1 MTNSE
6 ILEEM
11 LIHIHEYGL
20 VRDFNK
26 KIKKFTEQNNNLE
39 YHDKVHTIYLD
50 YISQGLI
57 KHIER

>member
-20 VRDFNK
+20 VRDFDK
-26 KIKKFTEQNNNLE
+26 KIKKLNEQKTNLE
-39 YHDKVHTIYLD
+39 YHDKVHIIYFE
-50 YISQGLI
+50 YFNQGLI

>member
-26 KIKKFTEQNNNLE
+26 KIKKLNEQKNNLE

-50 YISQGLI
+50 YINQGLI